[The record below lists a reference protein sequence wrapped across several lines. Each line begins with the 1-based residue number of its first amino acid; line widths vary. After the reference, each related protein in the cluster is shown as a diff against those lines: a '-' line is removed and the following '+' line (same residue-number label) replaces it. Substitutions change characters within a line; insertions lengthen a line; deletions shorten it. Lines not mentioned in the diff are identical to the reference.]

1 MKRPIGISVAAC
13 AALALAVAFTGCP
26 LVGDLRAGTAT
37 VQGTPSQPTFAFDFV
52 LVHFVL
58 SVYEDGRW
66 PKYWGIEKN
75 FDGIGVNDASGH
87 VREVQYAVVPK
98 GFSAYMPAKHPT
110 LGTNKLYSFKFE
122 GAGVRGGGTFAIV
135 DKAGAPSIVQF
146 DSSRSFDDILKE
158 FEKLVQKPSR

>member
-26 LVGDLRAGTAT
+26 LVGDLRVGTAK
-37 VQGTPSQPTFAFDFV
+37 VQGTPYRPTFVFDKSFV
-52 LVHFVL
+52 LENFEL

-66 PKYWGIEKN
+66 PRYWGIGRV
-75 FDGIGVNDASGH
+75 DGPIGSD
-87 VREVQYAVVPK
+87 REVQYGVVPK

-110 LGTNKLYSFKFE
+110 LGANKLYTFKFDGAGG